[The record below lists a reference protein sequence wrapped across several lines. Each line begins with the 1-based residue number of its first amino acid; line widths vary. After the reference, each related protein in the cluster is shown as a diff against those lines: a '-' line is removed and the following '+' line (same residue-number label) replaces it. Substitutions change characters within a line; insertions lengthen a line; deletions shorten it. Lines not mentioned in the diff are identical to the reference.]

1 MDRSQKSIA
10 FRVQALLAFY
20 FSLYLRGKATAPPI
34 SYPLHHLA
42 MSYCLNPTCKQPQ
55 NRPESS
61 VCTSCGALL
70 LLKTRYRPLKFLD
83 MGGMSRA
90 YLATDE
96 DTPSRQICVV
106 KQFFPSPQVA
116 ENPKS
121 FKKSIEL
128 FQREATQLDHL
139 GRQSPQIP
147 KLLAYLEQDRKF
159 YLVQEYIDGQN
170 LLKDLEMEGPY
181 NETHIRQLL
190 SEILPV
196 LQFIH
201 NQNVIHRDI
210 KPENIMHRK
219 NGQLV
224 LIDFG
229 MSKQMTEQVTSRGTT
244 GGTMGYAPP
253 EQIRAGVAYPATD
266 LFALGATCIH
276 LLTGVTP
283 DNLYDFQENRWIWR
297 DILAEKQKYV
307 SDNLAEILDKMLQT
321 DLKDRYQAAAAVML
335 DLADP
340 IPPSVRAARRRRLQQ
355 VAVALPVIFTA
366 LTGVV
371 FRDRIQCQF
380 GIETSFCP
388 VARGMQVINGVVYF
402 PFEPAKDRNGKSA
415 EFNMAILTKDYRWH
429 PGSADAV
436 DFRDDDKPIPLQD
449 LKSILIEKKIT
460 EIMDNPNQ
468 IISVGTASCDGPAEE
483 EVPRALARAI
493 SINKLLAKAIFTVGT
508 HKILNLGQHKRDSC
522 SRNPKDNSFQ
532 RTMILMGIRKESSGM
547 ILDEALRARLVKIGK
562 EFNLDDYSLGSKD
575 DFKLLPEDVRIGE
588 LEEAK
593 NRSFNSHSQPGEKAA
608 KE

>member
-1 MDRSQKSIA
+1 
-10 FRVQALLAFY
+10 
-20 FSLYLRGKATAPPI
+20 
-34 SYPLHHLA
+34 
-42 MSYCLNPTCKQPQ
+42 MSYCLNPICKLPQ

-61 VCTSCGALL
+61 VCLSCGALL
-70 LLKTRYRPLKFLD
+70 LLKNRYRPLRFLD

-96 DTPSRQICVV
+96 DTPSRQVCVV

-128 FQREATQLDHL
+128 FQREATQLDKL

-159 YLVQEYIDGQN
+159 YLVQEFIDGQN

-181 NETHIRQLL
+181 NETSARQLL

-210 KPENIMHRK
+210 KPENVMHRK

-266 LFALGATCIH
+266 IFALGATCIH

-297 DILAEKQKYV
+297 DVLAEKQKYV
-307 SDNLAEILDKMLQT
+307 SNNLAEILDKMLQA
-321 DLKDRYQAAAAVML
+321 DLKDRYQSAAAVMN

-340 IPPSVRAARRRRLQQ
+340 IPPSIRAARRKRIKYL
-355 VAVALPVIFTA
+355 A
-366 LTGVV
+366 LTVPCLFAGLSAFI

-380 GIETSFCP
+380 GIETSYCP
-388 VARGMQVINGVVYF
+388 IAKGPQNINGVIYF
-402 PFEPAKDRNGKSA
+402 PFEPAKDSRGKSA
-415 EFNMAILTKDYRWH
+415 EFNMAVLTEEYVWH
-429 PGSADAV
+429 PGSSDAV
-436 DFRDDDKPIPLQD
+436 DKTPDPTPIPLEK
-449 LKSILIEKKIT
+449 LKAILEEKGIT
-460 EIMDNPNQ
+460 KIMDNPSKV
-468 IISVGTASCDGPAEE
+468 ISVGTASCEGDPDKQ
-483 EVPRALARAI
+483 VQRAMERAK
-493 SINKLLAKAIFTVGT
+493 SIQTKLAKAIFAVEDYPM
-508 HKILNLGQHKRDSC
+508 INLGQYKKDSC
-522 SRNPKDNSFQ
+522 SRSFKDNSFQ
-532 RTMILMGIRKESSGM
+532 RVMILMGIRKESPG
-547 ILDEALRARLVKIGK
+547 LLVNEALRARLEKISK
-562 EFNLDDYSLGSKD
+562 TFNINDYSLGQKSNFTVIDSSVKI
-575 DFKLLPEDVRIGE
+575 VYGE
-588 LEEAK
+588 PPSGSNDTQVSEKPLQEK
-593 NRSFNSHSQPGEKAA
+593 PLQNVTNNR
-608 KE
+608 

>member
-1 MDRSQKSIA
+1 
-10 FRVQALLAFY
+10 
-20 FSLYLRGKATAPPI
+20 
-34 SYPLHHLA
+34 

-61 VCTSCGALL
+61 TCLSCGALL
-70 LLKTRYRPLKFLD
+70 LLKNRYRPLKFLD

-106 KQFFPSPQVA
+106 KQFFPSPQIA

-128 FQREATQLDHL
+128 FQREATQLDKL

-147 KLLAYLEQDRKF
+147 KLLAYLEQDQKF

-170 LLKDLEMEGPY
+170 LLKDLEIEGPY
-181 NETHIRQLL
+181 NETYARQLL

-210 KPENIMHRK
+210 KPENVMHRK

-307 SDNLAEILDKMLQT
+307 SDNLAEILDKMLQA
-321 DLKDRYQAAAAVML
+321 DLKDRYQSAAAVMV

-340 IPPSVRAARRRRLQQ
+340 IPPSVRAARRRRLKQ
-355 VAVALPVIFTA
+355 VALLVPLLFTA
-366 LTGVV
+366 LAGVV
-371 FRDRIQCQF
+371 FRDPIQCQF
-380 GIETSFCP
+380 GIETGYCP
-388 VARGMQVINGVVYF
+388 VAKGPRIINGVIYF
-402 PFEPAKDRNGKSA
+402 PFETAKDSRGKSA
-415 EFNMAILTKDYRWH
+415 EFNMAVLTEEYRWQ
-429 PGSADAV
+429 PDSADNV
-436 DFRDDDKPIPLQD
+436 NRGTDPKPIPLAD
-449 LKSILIEKKIT
+449 LKSVLEEKGILKIM
-460 EIMDNPNQ
+460 ENPSQ
-468 IISVGTASCDGPAEE
+468 VIAVGTASCEGSPLKEE
-483 EVPRALARAI
+483 QRAMERAKNVQI
-493 SINKLLAKAIFTVGT
+493 HLVKTIFAV
-508 HKILNLGQHKRDSC
+508 KDYPMLNLGQYRRDNC
-522 SRNPKDNSFQ
+522 SRSSKDNAFQ
-532 RTMILMGIRKESSGM
+532 RTMILMGIRKESEGM
-547 ILDEALRARLVKIGK
+547 LMSEALRARLAKISKG
-562 EFNLDDYSLGSKD
+562 FDLNNYSLGSKEK
-575 DFKLLPEDVRIGE
+575 FQIIPSGTTIVYGEPPIGNSDTQ
-588 LEEAK
+588 LSGKPGAK
-593 NRSFNSHSQPGEKAA
+593 
-608 KE
+608 